1 MRQALKTVLF
11 ILLCL
16 SANTSFAQEVVVGK
30 ADKIIAI
37 VGRNRI
43 ILDSE
48 LEREWAQ
55 MLIQNPALGDSM
67 KCQLLVE
74 MMMQKILVEQADR
87 DSIIVTPEE
96 VEGTI
101 DNRIRYYVRQY
112 GSKEK
117 LEEISGKTIYQL
129 KEENK
134 ESTKES
140 LLADRMKAN
149 ILQNVKI
156 TPAEVKAFY
165 DKVPTDSLPFYPA
178 TIEIGQI
185 VIDPKVTPELDEY
198 ARKKLEDIRKQIVT
212 DGKSFETMAGIYS
225 DDPGSKD
232 NGGRYKDVTR
242 SGGWAPEFVAAAFRL
257 QNGEISPVIKTQYG
271 YHIIQMIQ
279 RKGDQADLRHILV
292 RPERTSADFAAAT
305 HILDSVRTL
314 LVTDKMKF
322 PEAVGKFSTDEAA
335 KQTGGMILNPQT
347 GSAELGIADLDPA
360 MVLMLDTLKQGGY
373 SAPQIFANDRGD
385 QSTRIVYLK
394 TRTEPHKANLEDDY
408 SKIQAV
414 ALNQKQAQK
423 IQEWLLQKIPS
434 YYIKIDPE
442 YTECKQMKIY
452 NIETAQK

>member
-1 MRQALKTVLF
+1 MG
-11 ILLCL
+11 
-16 SANTSFAQEVVVGK
+16 N
-30 ADKIIAI
+30 ADKIIAV

-48 LEREWAQ
+48 LEKEWAQ
-55 MLIQNPALGDSM
+55 MLAQNPNLGDSM

-74 MMMQKILVEQADR
+74 MMMQKILIEQADR
-87 DSIIVTPEE
+87 DSVIVTPEE

-101 DNRIRYYVRQY
+101 DNRIRYYVHQY

-140 LLADRMKAN
+140 LLADRMKSK

-156 TPAEVKAFY
+156 TPAEVKAFF

-178 TIEIGQI
+178 TVEIGQI

-198 ARKKLEDIRKQIVT
+198 ARKKLEDIRNQIVT
-212 DGKSFETMAGIYS
+212 EGKSFETMAGIYS

-242 SGGWAPEFVAAAFRL
+242 SGGWAPEFISAAFKL
-257 QNGEISPVIKTQYG
+257 QNGEISPVIKTQFG

-292 RPERTSADFAAAT
+292 RPERTSADFKAALHT
-305 HILDSVRTL
+305 LDSIRGL
-314 LVTDKMKF
+314 LVAGKIKF

-335 KQTGGMILNPQT
+335 KQTGGMIINPQT
-347 GSAELGIADLDPA
+347 GSAEIGVADLDPA
-360 MVLMLDTLKQGGY
+360 MVLLLDTLKQGGY
-373 SAPQIFANDRGD
+373 SAPQVFNNDRGD
-385 QSTRIVYLK
+385 QSTRIVFLK
-394 TRTEPHKANLEDDY
+394 TRTQPHKANLEDDY
-408 SKIQAV
+408 SKIQTV

-423 IQEWLLQKIPS
+423 IQEWLLQKIPNF
-434 YYIKIDPE
+434 YIKIAPE
-442 YTECKQMKIY
+442 YAECKQMKMYKID
-452 NIETAQK
+452 TAQK